1 LEKST
6 ILLSSLS
13 GDKQLFIFFT
23 KSIHYTYFRILVLKI
38 QVSFQDNIKNPFNA
52 SLQKRK
58 SGTGDWSG
66 DAMQSTHN
74 SLYVETVHDV
84 TSAPTTSRGDLI
96 LEDEEPGPNIAIEK
110 ARIDANR

>member
-1 LEKST
+1 
-6 ILLSSLS
+6 
-13 GDKQLFIFFT
+13 
-23 KSIHYTYFRILVLKI
+23 
-38 QVSFQDNIKNPFNA
+38 
-52 SLQKRK
+52 
-58 SGTGDWSG
+58 
-66 DAMQSTHN
+66 MQSTHN